1 MRITNAKVFWKGSFV
16 QGGVEF
22 GGKNYALWPE
32 ASRQG
37 EVAGANAAGDDLT
50 FADEIYGMSMDVAGA
65 GLYTIGT
72 TAGDLPFRTVEF
84 KDPVRGNLK
93 QYFFLD
99 DVLCGVTLLGDT
111 SALGAVTEQ
120 VNGKTAY
127 ETLF

>member
-1 MRITNAKVFWKGSFV
+1 MAPGTAWSSAARTTPCGRKPPG
-16 QGGVEF
+16 
-22 GGKNYALWPE
+22 
-32 ASRQG
+32 R
-37 EVAGANAAGDDLT
+37 VAGANAAGDDLT

-111 SALGAVTEQ
+111 SALGTVTEQ
-120 VNGKTAY
+120 VNGKIAY
-127 ETLF
+127 ENLF